1 MELALWETLQYFK
14 DATAGRNVNK
24 EKAFKVVVLPPKSLV
39 LQIFF
44 KTVSKAPRSF
54 FLSEYLHPHNIV
66 NKDNYIMY
74 FQKHYSSHSSCSSYQ
89 KYDVPQC
96 THTRHW
102 GDEWN
107 IIIWKENV
115 IYNPNLPRIAY
126 LHIYK
131 LVYSSDV
138 DYKVREEIVKTI
150 VVQNATV
157 PLSRIAPTLPPKRWV
172 NSIARVA
179 WAGAAPGAPR
189 ARAVARGCC
198 WTARSWAYPGASW
211 RWRKRHTHWDSA
223 MWKLCRLHSHW
234 GPECFFYRKLSDH
247 QSSLIHSART

>member
-24 EKAFKVVVLPPKSLV
+24 EKAFKVVFLPPKSLV

-74 FQKHYSSHSSCSSYQ
+74 FQKHYSSRFSCSSYQ

-102 GDEWN
+102 DDEWN

-138 DYKVREEIVKTI
+138 DYKVREEIVKMI
-150 VVQNATV
+150 VVQNAAV
-157 PLSRIAPTLPPKRWV
+157 PLSRNCAHFASKVVSQQHRTCGLGGGSSGGISGWGCNERMLLD
-172 NSIARVA
+172 SSFLSMS
-179 WAGAAPGAPR
+179 
-189 ARAVARGCC
+189 RGILEIKEK
-198 WTARSWAYPGASW
+198 TNA
-211 RWRKRHTHWDSA
+211 
-223 MWKLCRLHSHW
+223 L
-234 GPECFFYRKLSDH
+234 
-247 QSSLIHSART
+247 